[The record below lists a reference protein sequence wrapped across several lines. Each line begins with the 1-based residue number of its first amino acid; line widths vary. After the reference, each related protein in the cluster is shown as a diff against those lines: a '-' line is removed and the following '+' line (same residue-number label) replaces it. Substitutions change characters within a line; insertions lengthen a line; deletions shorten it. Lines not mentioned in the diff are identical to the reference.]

1 MEDRPESGPTPQ
13 PVPSKSSSSLHRYGD
28 YGATEDEDDG
38 DLPRHQASLLQ

>member
-28 YGATEDEDDG
+28 YGAAEDEDDG
-38 DLPRHQASLLQ
+38 DLPRHQVSPLS